1 MTTITLD
8 ALGRYFETLY
18 NLNQN
23 LIALCGTDIY
33 LHMGEQER
41 RMDEV
46 VIAIPRLI
54 PYGFNKKSE
63 LYEIKNTDGLMFFSN
78 DIPFLEADY
87 TNILNQHKDVL
98 EKVIKVRNKLEH
110 EMHGARITSSYSGT
124 SLFSVTYDVV
134 GNEIDISAEEL
145 IALVKDMNILF
156 SKIRESAREFI
167 KTHKFAT
174 HPYCC
179 RLMRFDYSDFN
190 KIFESRLLQTFGKA
204 LLPF

>member
-1 MTTITLD
+1 MTTITID

-33 LHMGEQER
+33 LHMSEQDR

-63 LYEIKNTDGLMFFSN
+63 LYEIKNTDGLMDFSN

-167 KTHKFAT
+167 KTHKFVT